1 MRNSIDAQEEQVLR
15 NAAQALAV
23 GGCVVYPT
31 ETFYALGAKVGSLAA
46 LSRINA
52 IKGRPQSK
60 PLPVI
65 IGHMDQLAC
74 VVPPEIADWQGYAT
88 ARRLMECFWPG
99 PLSLILPARPGLAP
113 QLRDGQGRVCVRFSP
128 HPQAQRL
135 CLLSGSPLAATSAN
149 VSGGPAVRALVDLHP
164 VVRQGVD
171 ALVEGAPQP
180 AGGMP
185 STLVLP
191 HPDGCLEILRQGAVP
206 LAALEAAG
214 FQVRQS
220 EGAQPSPGAGV

>member
-1 MRNSIDAQEEQVLR
+1 MVRNSIDASGEQVLR
-15 NAAQALAV
+15 HAAEALAA

-65 IGHMDQLAC
+65 IGHSEQLASL
-74 VVPPEIADWQGYAT
+74 VSREISTWEGYAT
-88 ARRLMECFWPG
+88 AWRLMECFWPG
-99 PLSLILPARPGLAP
+99 PLSIILPARAGLPP
-113 QLRDGQGRVCVRFSP
+113 QLLDGQGRICVRFSP
-128 HPQAQRL
+128 HPQARRL

-149 VSGGPAVRALVDLHP
+149 VSGGPAVSALADLHTA
-164 VVRQGVD
+164 VRLGVD
-171 ALVEGAPQP
+171 AMVEGTPRP
-180 AGGMP
+180 AGGLP

-191 HPDGCLEILRQGAVP
+191 HSDGHLEILRQGALP
-206 LAALEAAG
+206 RAALEQAG
-214 FQVRQS
+214 FL
-220 EGAQPSPGAGV
+220 PY